1 VRNTPSPS
9 TSTPG
14 GQLSRLSIGRI
25 GVHQHIPAAAS
36 DHWAVVLEQTQPSHA
51 RLTTRVEWWV
61 VCRVVFLSNE
71 TRQPAVSD
79 AIRYGAP
86 GLFAA
91 PISSS
96 LQPSGRRTPCRSQSR
111 VWALL
116 LATKFSARSYAG
128 PPLYHESPGVHAS
141 AGVTACMDAGVVV
154 GPAVGTLHCAPA
166 SPTNPARPSAVPA
179 HRFLF
184 RASSLADRLAYLSRR
199 VLHSQCRPC
208 LQGLSTSFS
217 TFPAFGHLCTLLL
230 CIVAVP
236 SFRYRQLVHARPMTS
251 SSTQ

>member
-1 VRNTPSPS
+1 VVC
-9 TSTPG
+9 PG
-14 GQLSRLSIGRI
+14 GVFVERDT
-25 GVHQHIPAAAS
+25 AARG
-36 DHWAVVLEQTQPSHA
+36 A
-51 RLTTRVEWWV
+51 RCDSLRPVR
-61 VCRVVFLSNE
+61 CRRR
-71 TRQPAVSD
+71 T
-79 AIRYGAP
+79 AP
-86 GLFAA
+86 F
-91 PISSS
+91 SSS
-96 LQPSGRRTPCRSQSR
+96 LASPRAGRTPCRSQSR